1 MPNKD
6 RPLVY
11 RHPPKNGVGW
21 LMNTQWQKS
30 AGSRTTC
37 RLPTLNGSSSRPDR
51 CGAVANL
58 LSGECCAITPSK
70 PGNPCSRPASGSVVS
85 PGGDELPCHWL
96 VLTKA
101 VHSGLAISY
110 VLALRDQG
118 FRAVEPSC
126 KPGPDFEA
134 CGRDKFIG
142 GAGLLIRVV
151 AAFAITGFAC
161 WFALSGR
168 LNLAM
173 IDLAGEWFVSGEC
186 T

>member
-1 MPNKD
+1 MTSKGRSAASAMTCPLHTPNGWKSK
-6 RPLVY
+6 RAQRLVKVS
-11 RHPPKNGVGW
+11 P
-21 LMNTQWQKS
+21 
-30 AGSRTTC
+30 
-37 RLPTLNGSSSRPDR
+37 SSDG
-51 CGAVANL
+51 CFAT
-58 LSGECCAITPSK
+58 TPSK

-110 VLALRDQG
+110 VFAWRDQG